1 MLDRLKGFFLPR
13 SVPKPIRPLMLPPP
27 YRKMLAINS
36 DVEFTT
42 WSNQLALMRLFAE
55 RGLETA
61 HSFWFFCDPAGTWRL
76 FEDDLSWSEEGRAA
90 LPLLRAGVLDTLHAF
105 GGVLHFKG
113 NEFDRSQIASG
124 YDRLEGEGVR
134 VSIFSNHGTT
144 SDTQNLGGTAWSGQP
159 GTGTDYQKGDVVG
172 DRRYHLDRTL
182 AHGVKFFWVDIDR
195 SRQQYVFQP
204 SFGRDLGLEPESLF
218 VPQTFREGTP
228 GLRFRRTDC
237 ALDPDAVNLGAQI
250 NRILAAPQSGFSVI
264 YNHLGVT
271 RSPEGKPL
279 QNPRPFFNQD
289 TYDALDALAESQRRG
304 EVLVTTTER
313 LLFYALLQTI
323 QPWREVENRKGHR
336 VIEVDRYFDAH
347 GTPFEVTWE
356 RMAGVYFAAENVKS
370 IQLRLDGEE
379 RELEKYEHEG
389 ACYFGIPWQI
399 RDFRQYIEEAA
410 NHVSN

>member
-1 MLDRLKGFFLPR
+1 MFDWLKGVLLPR
-13 SVPKPIRPLMLPPP
+13 STPGPIRPLMLPPP

-42 WSNQLALMRLFAE
+42 WPNQLALMRLFAE

-76 FEDDLSWSEEGRAA
+76 FEDDLSWSKEGRAA
-90 LPLLRAGVLDTLHAF
+90 LPLLKAGILDTLHAF

-113 NEFDRSQIASG
+113 NDFDRNQIAAG
-124 YDRLEGEGVR
+124 YERLENEGVR
-134 VSIFSNHGTT
+134 VSIYSNHGTT

-159 GTGTDYQKGDVVG
+159 GVGTDYQKGDIVG

-195 SRQQYVFQP
+195 SRQQCVFQP
-204 SFGRDLGLEPESLF
+204 FFGRDIGADPEALF
-218 VPQTFREGTP
+218 VSQTFREGTP

-237 ALDPDAVNLGAQI
+237 ELDPDAVNLGAQI
-250 NRILAAPQSGFSVI
+250 HRILAAPQSGFSVI

-271 RSPEGKPL
+271 RSAEGKPL
-279 QNPRPFFNQD
+279 QTHRPFFKKD
-289 TYDALDALAESQRRG
+289 TYDALDRLAESQRRG
-304 EVLVTTTER
+304 EILVTTTER
-313 LLFYALLQTI
+313 LLFYALLQAI
-323 QPWREVENRKGHR
+323 QPWREVESRKGRR
-336 VIEVDRYFDAH
+336 VIEVDRQFDAH
-347 GTPFEVTWE
+347 GTRFEVTWE
-356 RMAGVYFAAENVKS
+356 RMAGVYFAAEKMKS
-370 IQLRLDGEE
+370 IQLRLGGEA
-379 RELEKYEHEG
+379 RELEKNEYDG